1 MPLYLS
7 KYLRH
12 SERLKTL
19 LMSNYLIIMSN
30 DFYIISTNATIKNTS
45 KFLDFSFYEKE
56 LMTNNKLKPHIKD
69 LNINATYYG
78 KKCIKCTIPTLF
90 IEIEYKDSN
99 KDIYLIDHEVFL
111 YEEDYPTMEALEN
124 YKNKF
129 DFNFASQVNKEVY
142 EIVEAYHQGYGCMCL
157 SSEGY

>member
-1 MPLYLS
+1 
-7 KYLRH
+7 
-12 SERLKTL
+12 
-19 LMSNYLIIMSN
+19 MSN

-45 KFLDFSFYEKE
+45 KFLDMDFYEKE
-56 LMTNNKLKPHIKD
+56 LKTNNKLKPHIKD
-69 LNINATYYG
+69 LDINATYYG

-99 KDIYLIDHEVFL
+99 KDIYLIEHEVFL

-142 EIVEAYHQGYGCMCL
+142 EIVDAFHNGYGCMCL
-157 SSEGY
+157 SSGDY

>member
-1 MPLYLS
+1 
-7 KYLRH
+7 
-12 SERLKTL
+12 
-19 LMSNYLIIMSN
+19 MSN
-30 DFYIISTNATIKNTS
+30 DFYIISTNATIKSTS
-45 KFLDFSFYEKE
+45 KFLDYDFYETE
-56 LMTNNKLKPHIKD
+56 LKTNNKLKPHIKD
-69 LNINATYYG
+69 LDINAIYYG

-90 IEIEYKDSN
+90 ISIEYKDLN
-99 KDIYLIDHEVFL
+99 QDIFLIDHEVFL

-142 EIVEAYHQGYGCMCL
+142 EIVEAFHQGYGCMCL

>member
-1 MPLYLS
+1 
-7 KYLRH
+7 
-12 SERLKTL
+12 
-19 LMSNYLIIMSN
+19 MSN
-30 DFYIISTNATIKNTS
+30 DFYIISTNSYIKNVS
-45 KFLDFSFYEKE
+45 KFLDYDFYEKE
-56 LMTNNKLKPHIKD
+56 LKTNNKLKEHIKD
-69 LNINATYYG
+69 LDINATYYG

-111 YEEDYPTMEALEN
+111 YEEDYQTMEDLKN

-129 DFNFASQVNKEVY
+129 DFNFSSQVEPEVY
-142 EIVEAYHQGYGCMCL
+142 EIVEAFHQGYGCMCL

>member
-1 MPLYLS
+1 
-7 KYLRH
+7 
-12 SERLKTL
+12 
-19 LMSNYLIIMSN
+19 MSN
-30 DFYIISTNATIKNTS
+30 DFYIISTNSYIKNVS
-45 KFLDFSFYEKE
+45 KYLDMDFLKE
-56 LMTNNKLKPHIKD
+56 LKTSNNELKPHIKD
-69 LNINATYYG
+69 LEINATYYG

-111 YEEDYPTMEALEN
+111 YEEDYQTMEDLKN

-129 DFNFASQVNKEVY
+129 DFNFSSQVEPEVY
-142 EIVEAYHQGYGCMCL
+142 EIVEAFHQGYGCMCL